1 MEKYPTL
8 QVRTQMIL
16 DRLVGWTPQTIDR
29 QRLLLEFSHESA
41 IYGAAVAVACHRYPT
56 RISNA
61 STMLDGPVETPVL
74 DYASSE
80 SIYDKTESPV
90 LVSKSVVTE
99 NVTTKKLKRSP
110 WSWLVNFFKK
120 IFARSKS

>member
-8 QVRTQMIL
+8 QARTQMVL
-16 DRLVGWTPQTIDR
+16 DRLIGWTPQTGDR
-29 QRLLLEFSHESA
+29 QRLLLEFSQESA

-61 STMLDGPVETPVL
+61 STMLDGPAEIPVL
-74 DYASSE
+74 DYTSTE
-80 SIYDKTESPV
+80 SIYEKTESPV
-90 LVSKSVVTE
+90 LVSKRVVIE
-99 NVTTKKLKRSP
+99 NETSEKARRSP

-120 IFARSKS
+120 IFARSKF